1 MCIRDRWITVRINL
15 LWCYIIFIN
24 QSYKYQEDYP
34 NAIKGYEMASKL
46 DPEWNQP
53 KDELEAL
60 KQRLK
65 TSVDSIENKVN
76 HSLSL
81 IYWMEWLIPCMFK
94 GQDHCEKLG

>member
-1 MCIRDRWITVRINL
+1 
-15 LWCYIIFIN
+15 
-24 QSYKYQEDYP
+24 
-34 NAIKGYEMASKL
+34 MASKL

-76 HSLSL
+76 HSPSL
-81 IYWMEWLIPCMFK
+81 IY
-94 GQDHCEKLG
+94 